1 MSNQNAQGEI
11 FSELAEVARSLG
23 NPHRLMLLEHI
34 AQGERPVERLAE
46 LTGLSI
52 ANTSQ
57 HLQHLKRTNFV
68 QTRRDGK
75 RVFYRLGNGPVEN
88 LLAAIRQLV
97 EYNHNEMRK
106 FVVDALSQRERLES
120 ISREELLIRLS
131 EERVT
136 LLDVRPMEEFVLGHL
151 PGAINIPLDELEHRL
166 SELSKD
172 QDIVAYCRGP
182 YCALSVSAVSALQ
195 SKGFTARRLEDGFP
209 DWKAAGLQ
217 IETKDKR

>member
-131 EERVT
+131 EGRVT

-151 PGAINIPLDELEHRL
+151 PGAINIPMDELEHRL
-166 SELSKD
+166 SELPKD

-182 YCALSVSAVSALQ
+182 YCALSVGAVSALQ

-217 IETKDKR
+217 IETKE